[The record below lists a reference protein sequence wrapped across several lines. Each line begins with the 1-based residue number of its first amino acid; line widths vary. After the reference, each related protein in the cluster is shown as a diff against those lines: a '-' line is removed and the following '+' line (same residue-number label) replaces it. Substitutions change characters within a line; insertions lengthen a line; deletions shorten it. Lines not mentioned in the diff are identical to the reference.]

1 MDSRP
6 KAMNKFLDFEK
17 PIAELVGK
25 IEELKHLSNNK
36 DMNIAEE
43 VSKLQT
49 KADKMMHQVYTQLTP
64 WQKVQIARHQ
74 DRPKFLEYANH
85 IFTDFI
91 PLAGDRLFADDQSI
105 VGGLAKLNGQSV
117 MVIGQEKGN
126 DTESRMKHNF
136 GMPKPEGYRK
146 AQRLM
151 DIADRFKIPVITFVD
166 TPGAY
171 PGIDAEERGQAEAI
185 AKSIEKCLS
194 IEVPLI
200 TIVIGEGSSGGAIA
214 IATANTVLMLEHAIY
229 AVISPEGCAS
239 ILWRSAT
246 KASEAAEAQR
256 LTAQDLLKLGII
268 DEIIPEPIGG
278 AQRFSSQVIS
288 SVKNKIERTLED
300 LMRHSGP
307 QLKQMRRE
315 KFLRMGQ
322 KGLG

>member
-1 MDSRP
+1 
-6 KAMNKFLDFEK
+6 MNKFLDFEK
-17 PIAELVGK
+17 PVAELVGK

-36 DMNIAEE
+36 DLNIADE
-43 VSKLQT
+43 VSKLQV
-49 KADKMMHQVYTQLTP
+49 KADKVMRLAYTQLTP
-64 WQKVQIARHQ
+64 WQKVQVARHP
-74 DRPKFLEYANH
+74 DRPKFLQYAEVM
-85 IFTDFI
+85 FEDFL
-91 PLAGDRLFADDQSI
+91 PLAGDRLFGDDQSI

-117 MVIGQEKGN
+117 MVIGQEKGS
-126 DTESRMKHNF
+126 DTEQRVRHNF

-151 DIADRFKIPVITFVD
+151 DLAHRFKLPVITFVD

-214 IATANTVLMLEHAIY
+214 IATANSVLMLEHAIY

-239 ILWRSAT
+239 ILWRSSA
-246 KASEAAEAQR
+246 KASEAAEAQK
-256 LTAQDLLKLGII
+256 LTAQNLFQLGVI

-278 AQRFSSQVIS
+278 AQRFPALVIE
-288 SVKNKIERTLED
+288 SVKRQVQKTLDE
-300 LMRHSGP
+300 LKRHSGQ

-315 KFLRMGQ
+315 KYLRMGQ
-322 KGLG
+322 KGLS

>member
-1 MDSRP
+1 
-6 KAMNKFLDFEK
+6 MNKFLDFEK

-25 IEELKHLSNNK
+25 IEELRHLANNK
-36 DMNIAEE
+36 DLNIADE
-43 VSKLQT
+43 VSKLQL
-49 KADKMMHQVYTQLTP
+49 KADKMMRQTYTQLTP
-64 WQKVQIARHQ
+64 WQKVQVARHP
-74 DRPKFLEYANH
+74 DRPKFSAYINA
-85 IFTDFI
+85 IFTDFV

-105 VGGLAKLNGQSV
+105 VGGLATLGGVSV

-126 DTESRMKHNF
+126 DTESRVKHNF

-151 DIADRFKIPVITFVD
+151 DIANRFKLPVITFID

-200 TIVIGEGSSGGAIA
+200 TIIIGEGSSGGAIA
-214 IATANTVLMLEHAIY
+214 IATANSVLMLEHAIY

-239 ILWRSAT
+239 ILWRSST
-246 KASEAAEAQR
+246 KAAEAAEAQK
-256 LTAQDLLKLGII
+256 LTAQDLLTLGVI
-268 DEIIPEPIGG
+268 DEIIAEPIGG
-278 AQRFSSQVIS
+278 AQRFPTQVVE
-288 SVKNKIERTLED
+288 SVRRQIEIVLNE
-300 LMRHSGP
+300 LMRNSGQ

-315 KFLRMGQ
+315 KFLHMGK
-322 KGLG
+322 KGLN

>member
-1 MDSRP
+1 
-6 KAMNKFLDFEK
+6 MNKFLDFEK

-25 IEELKHLSNNK
+25 IEELRHLANNK
-36 DMNIAEE
+36 DLNIADE
-43 VSKLQT
+43 VSKLQL
-49 KADKMMHQVYTQLTP
+49 KADKMMRQTYTQLTP
-64 WQKVQIARHQ
+64 WQKVQVARHP
-74 DRPKFLEYANH
+74 DRPKFSAYINA
-85 IFTDFI
+85 IFTDFV

-105 VGGLAKLNGQSV
+105 VGGLATLGGVSV

-126 DTESRMKHNF
+126 DTESRVKHNF

-151 DIADRFKIPVITFVD
+151 DIANRFKLPVITFID

-200 TIVIGEGSSGGAIA
+200 TIIIGEGSSGGAIA
-214 IATANTVLMLEHAIY
+214 IATANSVLMLEHAIY

-239 ILWRSAT
+239 ILWRSST
-246 KASEAAEAQR
+246 KAAEAAEAQKS
-256 LTAQDLLKLGII
+256 TAQDLLTLGVI
-268 DEIIPEPIGG
+268 DEIIAEPIGG
-278 AQRFSSQVIS
+278 AQRFTTQVVE
-288 SVKNKIERTLED
+288 SVRRQIEIVLNE
-300 LMRHSGP
+300 LMRNSGQ

-315 KFLRMGQ
+315 KFLHMGK
-322 KGLG
+322 KGLN

>member
-17 PIAELVGK
+17 PIAELAGK

-43 VSKLQT
+43 ISKLQT
-49 KADKMMHQVYTQLTP
+49 KADKMMNQVYTQLTP

-74 DRPKFLEYANH
+74 DRPKFLEYVRH

-105 VGGLAKLNGQSV
+105 VGGLAKLNNQSV

-151 DIADRFKIPVITFVD
+151 DIANRFKLPVVTFID

-200 TIVIGEGSSGGAIA
+200 SIVIGEGSSGGAIA
-214 IATANTVLMLEHAIY
+214 IATANSVLMLEHAVY

-246 KASEAAEAQR
+246 KAEEAAEAQK

-278 AQRFSSQVIS
+278 AHRFSSQVIK
-288 SVKNKIERTLED
+288 SVKQRIEKTLEN
-300 LMRHSGP
+300 LMRHNGST
-307 QLKQMRRE
+307 LKQMRRE
-315 KFLRMGQ
+315 KFLHIGQ
-322 KGLG
+322 KGLS

>member
-1 MDSRP
+1 
-6 KAMNKFLDFEK
+6 MNKFLDFEK

-25 IEELKHLSNNK
+25 IEELRHLSNNK
-36 DMNIAEE
+36 DLNIADE
-43 VSKLQT
+43 VSKLQL
-49 KADKMMHQVYTQLTP
+49 KADKMMRQTYTQLTP
-64 WQKVQIARHQ
+64 WQKVQVARHP
-74 DRPKFLEYANH
+74 DRPKFSAYINA
-85 IFTDFI
+85 IFTDFV

-105 VGGLAKLNGQSV
+105 VGGLATLGGVSV

-126 DTESRMKHNF
+126 DTESRVKHNF

-151 DIADRFKIPVITFVD
+151 DIANRFKLPVITFID

-200 TIVIGEGSSGGAIA
+200 TIIIGEGSSGGAIA
-214 IATANTVLMLEHAIY
+214 IATANSVLMLEHAIY

-239 ILWRSAT
+239 ILWRSST
-246 KASEAAEAQR
+246 KAAEAAEAQK
-256 LTAQDLLKLGII
+256 LTAQDLLTLGVI
-268 DEIIPEPIGG
+268 DEIIAEPIGG
-278 AQRFSSQVIS
+278 AQRFPTQVVE
-288 SVKNKIERTLED
+288 SVRRQIEIVLNE
-300 LMRHSGP
+300 LMRNSGQ

-315 KFLRMGQ
+315 KFLHMGK
-322 KGLG
+322 KGLN

>member
-1 MDSRP
+1 
-6 KAMNKFLDFEK
+6 MNKFLDFEK

-25 IEELKHLSNNK
+25 IEELRHLSNNK
-36 DMNIAEE
+36 DLNIADE
-43 VSKLQT
+43 VSKLQL
-49 KADKMMHQVYTQLTP
+49 KADKMMRQTYTQLTP
-64 WQKVQIARHQ
+64 WQKVQVARHP
-74 DRPKFLEYANH
+74 DRPKFSAYINA
-85 IFTDFI
+85 IFTDFV

-105 VGGLAKLNGQSV
+105 VGGLATLGGVSV

-126 DTESRMKHNF
+126 DTESRVKHNF

-151 DIADRFKIPVITFVD
+151 DIANRFKLPVITFID

-200 TIVIGEGSSGGAIA
+200 TIIIGEGSSGGAIA
-214 IATANTVLMLEHAIY
+214 IATANSVIMLEHAIY

-239 ILWRSAT
+239 ILWRSST
-246 KASEAAEAQR
+246 KAAEAAEAQK
-256 LTAQDLLKLGII
+256 LTAQDLLTLGVI
-268 DEIIPEPIGG
+268 DEIIAEPIGG
-278 AQRFSSQVIS
+278 AQRFPTQVVE
-288 SVKNKIERTLED
+288 SVRRQIEIVLNE
-300 LMRHSGP
+300 LMRNSGQ

-315 KFLRMGQ
+315 KFLHMGK
-322 KGLG
+322 KGLN

>member
-1 MDSRP
+1 
-6 KAMNKFLDFEK
+6 MNKFLDFEK
-17 PIAELVGK
+17 PIAELVDK
-25 IEELKHLSNNK
+25 IEELRHLSNNK
-36 DMNIAEE
+36 DLNIAEE
-43 VSKLQT
+43 ISRLQS
-49 KADKMMHQVYTQLTP
+49 KADKMMRQTYTQLSP
-64 WQKVQIARHQ
+64 WQKVQIARHP
-74 DRPKFLEYANH
+74 DRPKFLEYVRT
-85 IFTDFI
+85 IFTDFM

-105 VGGLAKLNGQSV
+105 VGGLATLDGKSV

-151 DIADRFKIPVITFVD
+151 DIANRFKLPVITFVD

-200 TIVIGEGSSGGAIA
+200 TIIIGEGSSGGAIA
-214 IATANTVLMLEHAIY
+214 IATANSVLMLEHAIY

-246 KASEAAEAQR
+246 KAAEAAEAQK
-256 LTAQDLLKLGII
+256 LTAQDLLTLGVI
-268 DEIIPEPIGG
+268 DGIIPEPIGG
-278 AQRFSSQVIS
+278 AQRFPTQVME
-288 SVKNKIERTLED
+288 SVKRQLEEILQD
-300 LMRHSGP
+300 LMRHSGS

-322 KGLG
+322 KGKE

>member
-1 MDSRP
+1 V
-6 KAMNKFLDFEK
+6 NKFLDFEK

-25 IEELKHLSNNK
+25 IEELKHLANNK
-36 DMNIAEE
+36 DLNIADE
-43 VSKLQT
+43 VSKLQS
-49 KADKMMHQVYTQLTP
+49 KADKMMRQTYTQLSP
-64 WQKVQIARHQ
+64 WQKVQVARHP
-74 DRPKFLEYANH
+74 DRPKFLTYVNA
-85 IFTDFI
+85 IFTNFM

-105 VGGLAKLNGQSV
+105 VGGLASLNGQSV
-117 MVIGQEKGN
+117 MVIGQEKGS
-126 DTESRMKHNF
+126 DTESRVKHNF

-151 DIADRFKIPVITFVD
+151 DIASRFKLPVITFID

-171 PGIDAEERGQAEAI
+171 PGVEAEERGQAEAI

-214 IATANTVLMLEHAIY
+214 IATANSVLMLEHAIY

-239 ILWRSAT
+239 ILWRSAAKT
-246 KASEAAEAQR
+246 AEAAEAQK
-256 LTAQDLLKLGII
+256 LTAQDLLQLGVI
-268 DEIIPEPIGG
+268 DAIIPEPIGG
-278 AQRFSSQVIS
+278 AQRYTTQVIE
-288 SVKNKIERTLED
+288 SVKRHVEKALND
-300 LMRHSGP
+300 LMRHSGQ

-315 KFLRMGQ
+315 KFLTMGQ

>member
-1 MDSRP
+1 
-6 KAMNKFLDFEK
+6 MNKFLDFEK

-25 IEELKHLSNNK
+25 IEELKHLANNK
-36 DMNIAEE
+36 DLNIADE
-43 VSKLQT
+43 VSKLQA
-49 KADKMMHQVYTQLTP
+49 KADKMMRQTYSQLSP
-64 WQKVQIARHQ
+64 WQKVQVARHP
-74 DRPKFLEYANH
+74 DRPKFLAYVNT

-105 VGGLAKLNGQSV
+105 VGGLASLNGQSV

-126 DTESRMKHNF
+126 DTESRVKHNF

-151 DIADRFKIPVITFVD
+151 DMAHRFKLPVITFID

-214 IATANTVLMLEHAIY
+214 IATANSVLMLEHAIY

-239 ILWRSAT
+239 ILWRSSA
-246 KASEAAEAQR
+246 KASEAAEAQK
-256 LTAQDLLKLGII
+256 LTAQDLLQLGVI
-268 DEIIPEPIGG
+268 DTIIPEPIGG
-278 AQRFSSQVIS
+278 AQRYPAQVVE
-288 SVKNKIERTLED
+288 SVKRHVEKVLSD
-300 LMRHSGP
+300 LMRHNGQ
-307 QLKQMRRE
+307 QLKQMRRN
-315 KFLRMGQ
+315 KFLTMGQ
-322 KGLG
+322 KGL